1 MTNVHRHN
9 SRLSARLQPLVAE
22 ADSSALSC
30 LLNQLSHS
38 EFRTA
43 SYMLAE
49 ELLPAM
55 TNPSAFMTLF
65 FDIVPQKPKAYL
77 GTFLKAAAKLHA
89 KALLNLKDERLHQ
102 FSARCSDIDCRKIL
116 DSLLPVTSRREDA
129 DILLD
134 EFAKDTE
141 FRLNALQR
149 AETDLCYFLLF
160 QNLRQEE
167 ENKDLIRHHYI
178 VLLKKDN
185 KRAYN
190 MASIMRHYFDL
201 QDLPGQFSLKLQN
214 YELSRLEIS
223 YETFTKTLNQ

>member
-49 ELLPAM
+49 ELLPAI

-102 FSARCSDIDCRKIL
+102 FSAGCSDIDCRKIL
-116 DSLLPVTSRREDA
+116 DS
-129 DILLD
+129 LLD

-190 MASIMRHYFDL
+190 MASIMRNYFDL
-201 QDLPGQFSLKLQN
+201 HDLPGQFSLKLQN
-214 YELSRLEIS
+214 YELSRLEVS

>member
-1 MTNVHRHN
+1 M
-9 SRLSARLQPLVAE
+9 
-22 ADSSALSC
+22 
-30 LLNQLSHS
+30 
-38 EFRTA
+38 
-43 SYMLAE
+43 
-49 ELLPAM
+49 
-55 TNPSAFMTLF
+55 
-65 FDIVPQKPKAYL
+65 PQKPKAYL

-102 FSARCSDIDCRKIL
+102 FSAGCSDIDCRKIL

>member
-22 ADSSALSC
+22 ADSSALFC

-77 GTFLKAAAKLHA
+77 GTFLKAAAKLHT

-102 FSARCSDIDCRKIL
+102 
-116 DSLLPVTSRREDA
+116 SL
-129 DILLD
+129 
-134 EFAKDTE
+134 
-141 FRLNALQR
+141 QG
-149 AETDLCYFLLF
+149 
-160 QNLRQEE
+160 
-167 ENKDLIRHHYI
+167 
-178 VLLKKDN
+178 VL
-185 KRAYN
+185 
-190 MASIMRHYFDL
+190 
-201 QDLPGQFSLKLQN
+201 
-214 YELSRLEIS
+214 
-223 YETFTKTLNQ
+223 TLTAGKY